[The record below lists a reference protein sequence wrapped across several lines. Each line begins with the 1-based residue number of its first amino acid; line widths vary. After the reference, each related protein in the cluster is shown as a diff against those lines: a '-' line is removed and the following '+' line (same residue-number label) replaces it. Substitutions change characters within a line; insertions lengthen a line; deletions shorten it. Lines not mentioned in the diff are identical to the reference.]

1 MASRQMVTF
10 ALIGLA
16 LLTALNSVF
25 TVDQRQRALLF
36 QLGQIVG
43 ADFAPGLHFKVPF
56 LQSVR
61 TFDGRMLT
69 LDNQTESF
77 LTLEKKN
84 VKVDFFV
91 KWRIA
96 DISTYYRATGGDE
109 SVAMDRLAASINR
122 GLRDEFANRTIQQAL
137 SSARGEMTKAL
148 EPTVKEIVTALGI
161 AIADV
166 RVKRIDFQDDVR
178 EKVYERMRAERT
190 RVASELRAKGAE
202 EAEKIRAQADQQ
214 AQITIADAYGD
225 AERTRGEGDA
235 KAAEIYARAYGQ
247 DAEFYRFWRSL
258 LAYRESMHGKNDVLV
273 IEPDSEFFRYF
284 KGAGGGAPR

>member
-1 MASRQMVTF
+1 MGTRQMFVSG
-10 ALIGLA
+10 LIGLA
-16 LLTALNSVF
+16 LITAANSMF
-25 TVDQRQRALLF
+25 TVDQRQRALLRQF
-36 QLGQIVG
+36 GEIVKT
-43 ADFAPGLHFKVPF
+43 DFEPGLHFKLPF
-56 LQSVR
+56 VHNVLA
-61 TFDGRMLT
+61 FDRRMLT
-69 LDNQTESF
+69 LDNQTENF

-96 DISTYYRATGGDE
+96 NTAVYYRATGGDE

-122 GLRDEFANRTIQQAL
+122 GLRDQFASHTIQQAL
-137 SSARGEMTKAL
+137 SSARGDVTKAL
-148 EPTVKEIVTALGI
+148 EPTVEEIDSALGI
-161 AIADV
+161 QIVDV
-166 RVKRIDFQDDVR
+166 RVKRIDFPDDVR

-202 EAEKIRAQADQQ
+202 EAEKIRATADQQ
-214 AQITIADAYGD
+214 AQITIADAYGE

-235 KAAEIYARAYGQ
+235 KAADIYARAYGQ

-258 LAYRESMHGKNDVLV
+258 LAYRESMHGKQDVLV

>member
-1 MASRQMVTF
+1 MGNRQMF
-10 ALIGLA
+10 AFVLIGFGLI
-16 LLTALNSVF
+16 TALNSVF
-25 TVDQRQRALLF
+25 TVDQRQRALLQQF
-36 QLGQIVG
+36 GEIVQT
-43 ADFAPGLHFKVPF
+43 DFEPGLHFKLPF
-56 LQSVR
+56 VQNVLA
-61 TFDGRMLT
+61 FDGRMLT

-96 DISTYYRATGGDE
+96 DTATYYLATAGDE

-122 GLRDEFANRTIQQAL
+122 GLRDQFASHTIQQAL
-137 SSARGEMTKAL
+137 SSARGEVTKAL
-148 EPTVKEIVTALGI
+148 EPTVKEIVSALGI
-161 AIADV
+161 EIIDV
-166 RVKRIDFQDDVR
+166 RVKRIDFPDDVR

-202 EAEKIRAQADQQ
+202 EAEKIRATADQQ
-214 AQITIADAYGD
+214 AQITVADAYGE

-235 KAAEIYARAYGQ
+235 KAADIYARAYSQ

-258 LAYRESMHGKNDVLV
+258 LAYRESMHGKQDVLV

-284 KGAGGGAPR
+284 KGAGGGAPK

>member
-1 MASRQMVTF
+1 MNNRQLITF
-10 ALIGLA
+10 GLVGLV
-16 LLTALNSVF
+16 LLTLLNSTF
-25 TVDQRQRALLF
+25 TVDQRQRALLRQF
-36 QLGQIVG
+36 GEIVKT
-43 ADFAPGLHFKVPF
+43 DFTPGLHFKVPF
-56 LQSVR
+56 VQNVL
-61 TFDGRMLT
+61 TFDARMLT

-96 DISTYYRATGGDE
+96 DTATYYRATGGDE
-109 SVAMDRLAASINR
+109 SVAMDRLAANINR

-137 SSARGEMTKAL
+137 SSARGEVTKAL
-148 EPTVKEIVTALGI
+148 EPTVKEILGSLGLEVV
-161 AIADV
+161 DV
-166 RVKRIDFQDDVR
+166 RVKRIDFPDDVR

-202 EAEKIRAQADQQ
+202 EAERIRAEADQK
-214 AQITIADAYGD
+214 AQITLADAYGE

-235 KAAEIYARAYGQ
+235 KAAEVYARAYGQ
-247 DAEFYRFWRSL
+247 DEEFYRFWRSM
-258 LAYRESMHGKNDVLV
+258 LAYRESMHGNQDVLV

-284 KGAGGGAPR
+284 KRAGGGASK

>member
-1 MASRQMVTF
+1 MGPRQMFVSG
-10 ALIGLA
+10 LIGLA
-16 LLTALNSVF
+16 LITAANSMF
-25 TVDQRQRALLF
+25 TVDQRQRALLRQF
-36 QLGQIVG
+36 GEIVKT
-43 ADFAPGLHFKVPF
+43 DFEPGLHFKVPF
-56 LQSVR
+56 VQNVLA
-61 TFDGRMLT
+61 FDRRMLT
-69 LDNQTESF
+69 LDNQTENF

-96 DISTYYRATGGDE
+96 NTAVYYRATGGDE

-122 GLRDEFANRTIQQAL
+122 GLRDQFASHTIQQAL
-137 SSARGEMTKAL
+137 SSARGDVTKAL
-148 EPTVKEIVTALGI
+148 EPTVEEIDSALGI
-161 AIADV
+161 QIVDV
-166 RVKRIDFQDDVR
+166 RVKRIDFPDDVR

-202 EAEKIRAQADQQ
+202 EAEKIRATADQQ
-214 AQITIADAYGD
+214 AQITIADAYGE

-235 KAAEIYARAYGQ
+235 KAADIYARAYGQ

-258 LAYRESMHGKNDVLV
+258 LAYRESMHGKQDVLV

>member
-1 MASRQMVTF
+1 MGTRQMFVSG
-10 ALIGLA
+10 LIGLA
-16 LLTALNSVF
+16 LITAANSMF
-25 TVDQRQRALLF
+25 TVDQRQRALLRQF
-36 QLGQIVG
+36 GEIVKT
-43 ADFAPGLHFKVPF
+43 DFEPGLHFKLPF
-56 LQSVR
+56 VHNVLA
-61 TFDGRMLT
+61 FDRRMLT
-69 LDNQTESF
+69 LDNQTENF

-96 DISTYYRATGGDE
+96 NTAVYYRATGGDE

-122 GLRDEFANRTIQQAL
+122 GLRDQFASHTIQQAL
-137 SSARGEMTKAL
+137 SSARGDVTKAL
-148 EPTVKEIVTALGI
+148 EPTVEEIDSALGI
-161 AIADV
+161 QIVDV
-166 RVKRIDFQDDVR
+166 RVKRIDFPDDVR

-190 RVASELRAKGAE
+190 RVASELRARGAE
-202 EAEKIRAQADQQ
+202 EAEKIRATADQQ
-214 AQITIADAYGD
+214 AQITIADAYGE

-235 KAAEIYARAYGQ
+235 KAADIYARAYGQ

-258 LAYRESMHGKNDVLV
+258 LAYRESMHGKQDVLV